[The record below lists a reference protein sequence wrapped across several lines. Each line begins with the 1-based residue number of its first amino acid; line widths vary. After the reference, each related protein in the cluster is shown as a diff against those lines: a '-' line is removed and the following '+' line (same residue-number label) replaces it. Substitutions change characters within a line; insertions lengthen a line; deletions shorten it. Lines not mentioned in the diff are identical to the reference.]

1 MPKKACG
8 HTVLPDTKI
17 GRKSQNGCDIFGDLQ
32 TLWQT
37 FQFFK
42 DFIFDRFRDFLF
54 MASFMKLII

>member
-1 MPKKACG
+1 MRDFGWFAN
-8 HTVLPDTKI
+8 TV
-17 GRKSQNGCDIFGDLQ
+17 
-32 TLWQT
+32 QT